1 MQTSVSLEGAVC
13 SMPKK
18 AEQPRE
24 LGKYIIANPRICH
37 GEPTFKGTRKL
48 VRDCIEMA
56 AKGLTIDELAS
67 RANLPREAIVEA
79 LHFAADVLQR
89 HYTDR
94 SAVTSRVR
102 ERLSA

>member
-1 MQTSVSLEGAVC
+1 MQ
-13 SMPKK
+13 KK
-18 AEQPRE
+18 AGQRRE
-24 LGKYIIANPRICH
+24 FGKYIVADPRICH
-37 GEPTFKGTRKL
+37 GEPIFKGTRKL

-56 AKGLTIDELAS
+56 ANGLTIDELAS
-67 RANLPREAIVEA
+67 RANLPCEAIVEA

-94 SAVTSRVR
+94 SIASSRTR